1 MPVLVHFFFTAAHFH
16 LALVTAS
23 ISRHFSFCHRRYK
36 IFMLFF
42 QQKLAQDLCRPFSL
56 FLCLTLALYS
66 KLVGMTI
73 NVRIQRQ
80 FPVSAF
86 VFSCLCFIRSEWLW
100 DYDGADGRSG
110 ERTVTWLPN
119 IPGWVVYHIF
129 LPVVLRARGGAY
141 IRRGLSTDKFKPRGA
156 YIWRSDLTEGFLL
169 YEFGGLIFGGAYTRR
184 GLFSEFYGMC

>member
-169 YEFGGLIFGGAYTRR
+169 YEFGGLIFGGAYTQR